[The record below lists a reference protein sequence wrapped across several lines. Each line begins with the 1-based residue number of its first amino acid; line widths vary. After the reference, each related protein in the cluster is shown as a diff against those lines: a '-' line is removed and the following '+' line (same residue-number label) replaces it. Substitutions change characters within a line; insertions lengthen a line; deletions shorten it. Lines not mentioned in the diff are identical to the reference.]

1 MKIPKKERGM
11 KNKEIW
17 QKIYELNCR
26 LKAQLN
32 SDSRYDTIPKNLDAT
47 ERSDWRLCTA
57 YIDWVLGTVDRMSYV
72 SDYHGDEVLGVWNE
86 ILRVLEFYFDN
97 SNSGVSSSTVK
108 NFDQLLNLLSSIRW
122 KRANKE
128 STCKRHDELSCE
140 IFDRIAENK
149 EARKE
154 A

>member
-1 MKIPKKERGM
+1 M
-11 KNKEIW
+11 KNIEVW

-26 LKAQLN
+26 LKAQLD
-32 SDSRYDTIPKNLDAT
+32 SSSRYDGTPKNLDAT
-47 ERSDWRLCTA
+47 ELSDWRLCTA
-57 YIDWVLGTVDRMSYV
+57 YIDWVLDTVDRMSCG
-72 SDYHGDEVLGVWNE
+72 SDYRGDEVLRVWNE

-97 SNSGVSSSTVK
+97 PGRGVMSSSVK